1 MESNQMMKQENQEL
15 RIAKNLLIDKVEEQ
29 DSEIQKKDTQIA
41 DLQEEMLQLKKQ
53 TQQYEQK
60 QKKLDKKEKRKLLR
74 ESCNRFFDRIES
86 VLYRCWMGAWIAVI
100 GLLMTGFV
108 TVMLNAELRNFFLEV
123 LKNSVLGG

>member
-1 MESNQMMKQENQEL
+1 MESDQMKENQEL

-29 DSEIQKKDTQIA
+29 DSELQKKDTQIA
-41 DLQEEMLQLKKQ
+41 DLQEEMLRLKRQ

-60 QKKLDKKEKRKLLR
+60 QKKLDKKEKRKLLQ

-86 VLYRCWMGAWIAVI
+86 ILYRCWMGAWIAVI